1 MLGMVLNKTLLAAK
15 KTEMVTHDESDMSAG
30 MLGAT
35 APLKL
40 INLAALKPMFT
51 NPHHIVEPHTPG
63 FKSIPVVKDTILQGY
78 IVKPVMMV

>member
-40 INLAALKPMFT
+40 INLAAMFT